1 MRQHV
6 SACVSTGQ
14 HGSAW
19 RALPCRS
26 RLSRTIA
33 AARIDRGAPLTPYY
47 YQRLRVN
54 GLVVV
59 VWSHKHG
66 MGCAQ
71 VTYAIVRCTAHML
84 CFPPDWVYVHGARV
98 PLKAMVWYG
107 ARASHSRP
115 WYGTVHVLPTQGHG
129 MVHGARASQSRPPAS
144 LPRVQ
149 LHAATSATTSATMT
163 TLGLVKRQP
172 TTTAS
177 TITTTITGATAP
189 TTTATPMLLLVP
201 PRPPQ
206 PQTLH

>member
-115 WYGTVHVLPTQGHG
+115 W
-129 MVHGARASQSRPPAS
+129 HGARCTCFPIEATGVTATRSAPCCHQCNHQCYHDHLRPRQAPAHHHC
-144 LPRVQ
+144 
-149 LHAATSATTSATMT
+149 LHHHYHNHWCYRTDHYSHANAT
-163 TLGLVKRQP
+163 
-172 TTTAS
+172 
-177 TITTTITGATAP
+177 TGATT
-189 TTTATPMLLLVP
+189 TTTATDTALTYPNEHRHPL
-201 PRPPQ
+201 
-206 PQTLH
+206 